1 MTSHLASHITL
12 TKGDFLM
19 WSNYINQLKAEYFD
33 ILHTSM
39 EQWRK
44 DLLLTEK
51 HKQIAK
57 VEEENKQLW
66 NNAPIKTKEGVV
78 EYWKSKNNK

>member
-1 MTSHLASHITL
+1 
-12 TKGDFLM
+12 M
-19 WSNYINQLKAEYFD
+19 WQNYINQLKAEYFD
-33 ILHTSM
+33 ILHTPM

-44 DLLLTEK
+44 DLILTEK

-66 NNAPIKTKEGVV
+66 NDAKIKTREGVI
-78 EYWKSKNNK
+78 EHWKSLNSKK

>member
-1 MTSHLASHITL
+1 
-12 TKGDFLM
+12 M

-33 ILHTSM
+33 ILHTPM

-57 VEEENKQLW
+57 VEEENKALW
-66 NNAPIKTKEGVV
+66 NNAPVKTKEGVV
-78 EYWKSKNNK
+78 EYWKSKGNKQV

>member
-1 MTSHLASHITL
+1 
-12 TKGDFLM
+12 M

-33 ILHTSM
+33 ILHTPM

-57 VEEENKQLW
+57 VEEENKALW
-66 NNAPIKTKEGVV
+66 NNAPVKTKEGVV
-78 EYWKSKNNK
+78 EYWKSKGNKQVQLRLEKEQWI

>member
-1 MTSHLASHITL
+1 
-12 TKGDFLM
+12 M

-33 ILHTSM
+33 ILHTPM

-57 VEEENKQLW
+57 VEEENKALW
-66 NNAPIKTKEGVV
+66 NNAPVKTKEGVV
-78 EYWKSKNNK
+78 EYWKSKNSRQQNNN